1 MICLW
6 VMVGQPDKS
15 MRIDLIRYSRSD
27 HGTFGRLIT
36 PEREFHCL
44 ELPWRENNRGLS
56 CIPVGEYECSR
67 YRSRKFKEVFIVNG
81 VPSRSGILIH
91 WGNFA
96 GDVAKG
102 LLTHSQGCIL
112 IGSYVGR
119 MRGQL
124 CVMAS
129 KFAFTDFM
137 DSMAGV
143 DGFTLKI
150 RERLS

>member
-1 MICLW
+1 
-6 VMVGQPDKS
+6 
-15 MRIDLIRYSRSD
+15 MRVDLIRYSRSD
-27 HGTFGRLIT
+27 NGTFGRLIT
-36 PEREFHCL
+36 PYREFHCL
-44 ELPWRENNRGLS
+44 ELPWRENKRCLS
-56 CIPVGEYECSR
+56 CIPVGEYDCSR

-81 VPSRSGILIH
+81 VPSRSGILFH

-96 GDVAKG
+96 GDVSKG

-129 KFAFTDFM
+129 KFAFSDFIG
-137 DSMAGV
+137 SMVGV
-143 DGFTLKI
+143 NEFILKI